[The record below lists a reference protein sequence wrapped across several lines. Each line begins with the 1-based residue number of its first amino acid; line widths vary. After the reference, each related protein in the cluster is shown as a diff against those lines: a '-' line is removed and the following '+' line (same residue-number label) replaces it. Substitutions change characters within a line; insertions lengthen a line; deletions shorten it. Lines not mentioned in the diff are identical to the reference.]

1 MISNKNNGVDILFVV
16 SASNARSPYMPYY
29 FLYLAGYLEKH
40 GFVVDIIDPHN
51 KHTSANYDYI
61 INAVNRRK
69 PRYIGFA
76 AFVTDYDEIIK
87 LANTIKR
94 NSNAKLVVG
103 NAHPSISPKDFLYE
117 GSPFDIVVRGEGEL
131 TLKQLLSEYDDAAD
145 NSHIKGIGYM
155 AKNSI
160 IITDNREVMDLSEC
174 GMPAYHKIDMNWY
187 AKPSKYIIRRL
198 LVSCATIYTG
208 RGCPFKCGF
217 CASNA
222 VWQANDKTKTNSVV
236 RKRPMNVVIEELEI
250 LQDKYGF
257 DFFYIMDDTFGIKE
271 KDIYSFCEA
280 YRKSGLRMLWGAT
293 TRANCIQ
300 NERVVKAMKGAG
312 CIQLDFGVETGSPK
326 LLKLIHKGV
335 TINQI
340 TRAFSLCNAN
350 GVRTFANIL
359 INLPEETEEDLVLTQ
374 ELLKKIK
381 PAYISIGVT
390 QPYPGTE
397 FYRKFL
403 NVPVTKNDYHKFS
416 RLNPPDEYRMS
427 EHRLNFKQLM
437 FKWQLE
443 YGIYTPIEK
452 NAFQANREYWSRIL
466 KSDRRSE
473 YITHLVKDIIVKSFL
488 QFIRAYVKMLKARN
502 SRKEN
507 MKLKT

>member
-1 MISNKNNGVDILFVV
+1 
-16 SASNARSPYMPYY
+16 
-29 FLYLAGYLEKH
+29 
-40 GFVVDIIDPHN
+40 
-51 KHTSANYDYI
+51 
-61 INAVNRRK
+61 
-69 PRYIGFA
+69 
-76 AFVTDYDEIIK
+76 
-87 LANTIKR
+87 
-94 NSNAKLVVG
+94 
-103 NAHPSISPKDFLYE
+103 
-117 GSPFDIVVRGEGEL
+117 
-131 TLKQLLSEYDDAAD
+131 
-145 NSHIKGIGYM
+145 
-155 AKNSI
+155 
-160 IITDNREVMDLSEC
+160 
-174 GMPAYHKIDMNWY
+174 
-187 AKPSKYIIRRL
+187 
-198 LVSCATIYTG
+198 
-208 RGCPFKCGF
+208 
-217 CASNA
+217 
-222 VWQANDKTKTNSVV
+222 
-236 RKRPMNVVIEELEI
+236 MNVVIEELEI

-437 FKWQLE
+437 FKWQL
-443 YGIYTPIEK
+443 
-452 NAFQANREYWSRIL
+452 S
-466 KSDRRSE
+466 
-473 YITHLVKDIIVKSFL
+473 
-488 QFIRAYVKMLKARN
+488 
-502 SRKEN
+502 
-507 MKLKT
+507 